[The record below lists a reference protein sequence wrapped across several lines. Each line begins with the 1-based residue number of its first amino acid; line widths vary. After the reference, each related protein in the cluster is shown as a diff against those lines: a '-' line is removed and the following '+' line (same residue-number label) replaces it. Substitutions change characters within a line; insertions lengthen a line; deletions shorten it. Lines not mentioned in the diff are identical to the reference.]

1 MELNSGLGHYAIYK
15 IGFCEKIILPFAE
28 WNYIISS
35 FKKIALQVSV
45 KFDFWNPVNNQV
57 LLIFFFFLRKMHIK
71 IYLKK
76 ISYTSNL

>member
-1 MELNSGLGHYAIYK
+1 MELNSVLGHYAIYK

-57 LLIFFFFLRKMHIK
+57 LLIFFFFFF
-71 IYLKK
+71 
-76 ISYTSNL
+76 T

>member
-57 LLIFFFFLRKMHIK
+57 LLIFFFFNVKCISRFISRKSPTLAI
-71 IYLKK
+71 
-76 ISYTSNL
+76 